1 MTTRF
6 LDSRYPWLRPL
17 AKASMSRLQRT
28 PDPRHRW
35 LPVVVFIVAATWLN
49 AQESTSPISPSGA
62 GSKRSDEAGP
72 GNNSE
77 SSKAT
82 GGRIVGHLAGGRW
95 REGSKLV
102 DMPGQFK
109 ISGERAVFVSADR
122 KSQFACLENLNSERI
137 ARMVRESPD
146 LEWKVQGTITEHR
159 NENYV
164 LITHAMIENRTA
176 RPSRTNGDR

>member
-1 MTTRF
+1 MS
-6 LDSRYPWLRPL
+6 DGSSHL
-17 AKASMSRLQRT
+17 AKASMSSLQRT

-62 GSKRSDEAGP
+62 GLKRSDEVAP
-72 GNNSE
+72 GKNSE

-82 GGRIVGHLAGGRW
+82 GGRIDGHLAGGRW

-102 DMPGQFK
+102 DMTGQFK
-109 ISGERAVFVSADR
+109 IPGDRAVFVSADG
-122 KSQFACLENLNSERI
+122 KSQFGCLENLNSERI
-137 ARMVRESPD
+137 ARMVKESPET
-146 LEWKVQGTITEHR
+146 LEWKVQGTITEYR

-176 RPSRTNGDR
+176 RPSRANGDR